1 MRERLEEQGAELAAQ
16 NEALQQQT
24 VELEMQTEQM
34 QEQATELEMQNEQ
47 LQEQATELEVQ
58 AQQLEEQSVEME
70 LSNHELS
77 IANASLRQIEERLT
91 LALESGGLGWW
102 EWELPSQRIV
112 WSPQVE
118 AMHGMPAGTF
128 DGTVATYLSLVHPD
142 DHERVRRVLA
152 RSLAGVDDQY
162 HVSHRFFH
170 RDGSVRWLEANAR
183 LRHDERGTPTSLLGI
198 VTDVTERVEL
208 LASEQSA
215 RQAAEAANLAKA
227 TFLATMSHE
236 LRTPLNA
243 ITGYADLLA
252 LGIRGP
258 VNAAQ
263 LDDITRIKKSSQ
275 HLLSLIND
283 ILNFARLEAGRV
295 EFHVSDVPVRELLA
309 DVDALVTPQ
318 MAGKELRYGTEAC
331 SEQLA
336 VRGDREKIQ
345 QVLLNLMTN
354 AIKFT
359 DEGGITIACESDG
372 TTVRI
377 RVRDTGRGIAP
388 EKLGSIFQPFVQID
402 RQLTSESQQGVGLG
416 LAISRDLARGMGG
429 DLTVEST
436 LGRGSTFTL
445 VLPRA

>member
-1 MRERLEEQGAELAAQ
+1 V
-16 NEALQQQT
+16 T
-24 VELEMQTEQM
+24 
-34 QEQATELEMQNEQ
+34 
-47 LQEQATELEVQ
+47 
-58 AQQLEEQSVEME
+58 
-70 LSNHELS
+70 
-77 IANASLRQIEERLT
+77 NASLRATEERLT

-102 EWELPSQRIV
+102 EWEIPSQRLT

-118 AMHGMPAGTF
+118 AMHGLPAGSF
-128 DGTVATYLSLVHPD
+128 DGRVATYLSLVHPD
-142 DHERVRRVLA
+142 DRERVERVLA
-152 RSLAGVDDQY
+152 RALAGIDEQF
-162 HVSHRFFH
+162 HVSHRFLH
-170 RDGSVRWLEANAR
+170 HDGSVRWLEANAR
-183 LRHDERGTPTSLLGI
+183 LRLDEQGVATSLLGI

-208 LASEQSA
+208 LASEQAA

-258 VNAAQ
+258 VSEAQ

-295 EFHVSDVPVRELLA
+295 EFNVSDVPVRELLA

-318 MAGKELRYGTEAC
+318 MAAKGLRYQTDTC

-359 DEGGITIACESDG
+359 DVGSITIACRSDG
-372 TTVRI
+372 PTVRI
-377 RVRDTGRGIAP
+377 RVSDTGRGIAP
-388 EKLGSIFQPFVQID
+388 EKLASIFQPFVQID

-436 LGRGSTFTL
+436 LGEGSTFTL
-445 VLPRA
+445 ALPRA

>member
-1 MRERLEEQGAELAAQ
+1 
-16 NEALQQQT
+16 
-24 VELEMQTEQM
+24 
-34 QEQATELEMQNEQ
+34 
-47 LQEQATELEVQ
+47 
-58 AQQLEEQSVEME
+58 
-70 LSNHELS
+70 
-77 IANASLRQIEERLT
+77 
-91 LALESGGLGWW
+91 
-102 EWELPSQRIV
+102 
-112 WSPQVE
+112 
-118 AMHGMPAGTF
+118 MHGMPAGSF

-142 DHERVRRVLA
+142 DRERVQRVLA
-152 RSLAGVDDQY
+152 RSLAGVDEQY
-162 HVSHRFFH
+162 HVSHRFVRH
-170 RDGSVRWLEANAR
+170 DGSLRWLEANAR
-183 LRHDERGTPTSLLGI
+183 LRHDEHGTPTSLLGI

-295 EFHVSDVPVRELLA
+295 EFNVSDVPVRELLA

-318 MAGKELRYGTEAC
+318 MAGKGLRYETDAC
-331 SEQLA
+331 LEQLV

-359 DEGGITIACESDG
+359 DEGGITIACDG
-372 TTVRI
+372 DATTVRL

-436 LGRGSTFTL
+436 LGEGSTFTL
-445 VLPRA
+445 ALPRG